1 MAIAIF
7 LLTLGT
13 FGALEQGSIGFLQFF
28 VQVGIIAILAVLYK
42 TYIKKK

>member
-1 MAIAIF
+1 MAITIF

-28 VQVGIIAILAVLYK
+28 VQVGIIAILTLLYK
-42 TYIKKK
+42 AYIKKK